1 MEVDWGSNWQRP
13 LCGFR
18 PPTVSA
24 SAELASRLYAPQISM
39 ASTALHL
46 LSTAYDD
53 AIDPLTSPQIGCL
66 AGGQRRPLRVDTTM
80 YSGAEVRAGPCIE
93 GSGYR
98 GEGRRASAAC
108 RSAATGR
115 DEVAADDSFLRVGAL
130 GGTGHAPFLGAVAA
144 KWKVDFLMSQ
154 FLNARL

>member
-1 MEVDWGSNWQRP
+1 VILGATLGHTTDAGGGGGLGIKLATAP
-13 LCGFR
+13 LR
-18 PPTVSA
+18 VPPANRVSLGRA
-24 SAELASRLYAPQISM
+24 GQPVVRSSDQYGLT
-39 ASTALHL
+39 TALHL

-98 GEGRRASAAC
+98 GGAAGMGRERREA
-108 RSAATGR
+108 GR
-115 DEVAADDSFLRVGAL
+115 DDRRVAAGDDSR
-130 GGTGHAPFLGAVAA
+130 FLGWAH
-144 KWKVDFLMSQ
+144 
-154 FLNARL
+154 